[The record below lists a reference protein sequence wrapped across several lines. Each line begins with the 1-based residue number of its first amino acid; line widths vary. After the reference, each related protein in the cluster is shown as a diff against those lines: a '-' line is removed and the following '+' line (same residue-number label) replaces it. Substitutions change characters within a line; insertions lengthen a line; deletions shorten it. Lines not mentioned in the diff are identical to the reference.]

1 MAILIGL
8 KLIAFAMFA
17 KVFAISEGLLPE
29 DSRLANIF
37 QVVTLEVGIPGTGVG
52 YRKDVSLG
60 AAYSLPQAH
69 EAATPELGDQ
79 PMPAHGS
86 RSRGSSSESSPPAES
101 SAKPTDLDT
110 S

>member
-1 MAILIGL
+1 MTVLIGL

-29 DSRLANIF
+29 GPRLGKIF

-60 AAYSLPQAH
+60 AAYSPPQAH

-79 PMPAHGS
+79 PLSARCIS
-86 RSRGSSSESSPPAES
+86 VLWLLLRVLLARG
-101 SAKPTDLDT
+101 LFR
-110 S
+110 